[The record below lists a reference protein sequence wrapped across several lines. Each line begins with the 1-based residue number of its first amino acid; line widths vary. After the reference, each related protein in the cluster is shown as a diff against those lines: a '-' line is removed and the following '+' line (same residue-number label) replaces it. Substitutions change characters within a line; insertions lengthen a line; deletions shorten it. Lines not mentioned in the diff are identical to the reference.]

1 MADGMF
7 VVLMQKYKYRL
18 IVDEALSIGVL
29 GPKGRGACEHFGY
42 APSDVEFVGGS
53 LGERV
58 VVVRAS
64 HGQRTVFR
72 RDFLHRHLR

>member
-53 LGERV
+53 LGEWWW
-58 VVVRAS
+58 VRAS
-64 HGQRTVFR
+64 QGPHQAVKRNS
-72 RDFLHRHLR
+72 LHRHQG